1 MDLKSKIRE
10 IDDFPVEGINFK
22 DITTLL
28 QDGEAFAAVIDKMV
42 DMVKDL
48 DFDVIVSPEARGF
61 IVGAPLATALR
72 KPFVPVRKPN
82 KLPYEVVRCT
92 YDLEYGT
99 DTLEV
104 HVDGISK
111 GMKVLIVDDLLAT
124 GGTINAINNLVHKME
139 ATVCAAV
146 FVMELDFLN
155 ARQLLG
161 DMNVL
166 SVLHYDY

>member
-28 QDGEAFAAVIDKMV
+28 QDGDAFAYAISEMA
-42 DMVKDL
+42 DMVKDM

-61 IVGAPLATALR
+61 IVGAPLAAMLK
-72 KPFVPVRKPN
+72 KPFIPVRKPK
-82 KLPYEVVRCT
+82 KLPHEVVSCT

-99 DTLEV
+99 DTLEI
-104 HVDGISK
+104 HADAIKK

-124 GGTINAINNLVHKME
+124 GGTINAINKLITNME

-155 ARQLLG
+155 ARDIVG
-161 DMNVL
+161 DIDVL
-166 SVLHYDY
+166 SVIHYDK